1 MKFEAIQ
8 VKMPQIVGKTNAI
21 NVSLTLP
28 VSAFIVLSVVAQGK
42 CKSEKSITFT
52 AVNVVQPL
60 SVRILLKTET
70 EEQSTICVD
79 DR

>member
-1 MKFEAIQ
+1 MQ
-8 VKMPQIVGKTNAI
+8 VKVPQIVGKTNAI
-21 NVSLTLP
+21 SVSFMLP

-79 DR
+79 DK